1 MIPYEL
7 IATVATF
14 AFITSATPGPNNIM
28 LTASGA
34 NFGFSRTLPH
44 IAGIVIGVA
53 LMNLGAGLGLGTLFT
68 QAPVL
73 QEILRVLGSA
83 YLLWLAYKLLNF
95 SVMGDSSEG
104 SGKPF
109 TLLQATAFQYVNPKA
124 WIMVISANAS
134 FSLADGDYWVSVAM
148 ITLAF
153 VLIGTPSIMMWAG
166 FGQYIK
172 KYLNSPK
179 NLRVFN
185 VCMTLLTVY
194 CIVFIW
200 IDPAA

>member
-179 NLRVFN
+179 NLRYFN

-200 IDPAA
+200 IDPTA